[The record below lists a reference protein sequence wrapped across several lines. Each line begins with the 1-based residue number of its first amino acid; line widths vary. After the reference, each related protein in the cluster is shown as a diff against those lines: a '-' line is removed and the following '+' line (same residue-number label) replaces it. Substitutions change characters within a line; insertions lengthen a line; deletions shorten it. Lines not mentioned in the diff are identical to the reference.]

1 MSEDALANY
10 VDARSKQGD
19 AAPEPSDESAR
30 ELVGTVKLAEAA
42 LGTPAPSEE
51 AERQSRER
59 LVSQLEAAALTGRP
73 LHDETPREGFFA
85 RLLRRFIGRG

>member
-10 VDARSKQGD
+10 IDARSTQGD
-19 AAPEPSDESAR
+19 AAPEPPDEETKA
-30 ELVGTVKLAEAA
+30 LVGTVKLAEAG

-59 LVSQLEAAALTGRP
+59 LVSHLEETALAGRP
-73 LHDETPREGFFA
+73 IRNETPESGLIAKIKGWFKKR
-85 RLLRRFIGRG
+85 